1 MFQKSFF
8 LSFSKN
14 DFRSYTNNTPNT
26 LFCFSY
32 FNGNSDFKKI
42 VYLISNLLFFNKN
55 VLFVDNN
62 VNYNYLPIH
71 NNILFSRS
79 YKKLYKIIKYFN
91 IAVIFYIDLKKKKFI
106 FKKLYNCNLINIS
119 ISNRFISKKFDLN
132 LGFINNY
139 IHTYL
144 FYLVVL
150 NLYLKIKSN

>member
-1 MFQKSFF
+1 MFKKIFF

-14 DFRSYTNNTPNT
+14 DFYTSISKTNTV
-26 LFCFSY
+26 FFFSY
-32 FNGNSDFKKI
+32 FNNNPDFKKI
-42 VYLISNLLFFNKN
+42 TNLVSNLLFLNKN
-55 VLFVDNN
+55 VLFIDNN
-62 VNYNYLPIH
+62 INYNYLPID

-79 YKKLYKIIKYFN
+79 YKKLYKIIRYFN
-91 IAVIFYIDLKKKKFI
+91 IAVIFYVDLKKKKFV

-119 ISNRFISKKFDLN
+119 ISNKFISKKFDLN

-144 FYLVVL
+144 FYLVIL